1 MEEQDM
7 GGRIFRFLMAVL
19 VGLGMAAPQPASAVE
34 RALTITPSD
43 GAWVRERMT
52 VRVDPGRR
60 TLSLNG
66 FLRTV
71 RPETVELRLPSPEP
85 GVRDLGLVFRYRP
98 INRANLLR
106 EYEGKDVQVVLFD
119 PRGAQNAR
127 MIKSARVL
135 DAGGGGEPV
144 FLLDE
149 GVWAGG
155 VEAVLFPEIPDG
167 LDGEPRVLWN
177 VENLGSSPVE
187 LDVERTYE
195 AGGFGWKAVYVLT
208 LEADSAKAHLAG
220 DVLVQN
226 ASGSDLSGAR
236 VVLLAGDL
244 QRVRSRRESDVM
256 EMAAASMR
264 LKAAAPVE
272 EAPVFQYHL
281 YRLDDPVDLRDG
293 EQLRL
298 PLVRASDIP
307 VKKRLVSTGSAAFY
321 GSWRGAEESRP
332 QAVDVLLEI
341 KNEASNGLGKPLPA
355 GVVQGAMITDAGAR
369 VPLGEDR
376 VGHTPDGA
384 TMKLHFGRSFDV
396 QVRRRLTNFQRISQT
411 TTRCTW
417 ELEVRSGKARTET
430 VELDEQV
437 PGRWQVL
444 RSSHRWEKVSA
455 GLLRIPV
462 EVPPKGVVR
471 VTYEI
476 ELDTR

>member
-1 MEEQDM
+1 M
-7 GGRIFRFLMAVL
+7 GGRIFRFLMTAL
-19 VGLGMAAPQPASAVE
+19 LGLGMAAPQPASAVE

-60 TLSLNG
+60 TISLNG

-71 RPETVELRLPSPEP
+71 RPETVELRLPSPES

-127 MIKSARVL
+127 VIKSARVL

-149 GVWAGG
+149 GVWAGD
-155 VEAVLFPEIPDG
+155 VEAVLFPEVPDG
-167 LDGEPRVLWN
+167 LDGEPRVFWN

-195 AGGFGWKAVYVLT
+195 AGGFGWKALYVLT
-208 LEADSAKAHLAG
+208 LEADSEKAHLAG

-244 QRVRSRRESDVM
+244 QRVRSRRDDDVM
-256 EMAAASMR
+256 EMAAAPMR
-264 LKAAAPVE
+264 LKAAPVE
-272 EAPVFQYHL
+272 EAPVLEYHL
-281 YRLDDPVDLRDG
+281 YRLGDPVDLRDG
-293 EQLRL
+293 ERLRL
-298 PLVRASDIP
+298 PLVRGAAIL
-307 VKKRLVSTGSAAFY
+307 VKKRLVSTGNAAFY

-332 QAVDVLLEI
+332 QPVDVFLEI

-355 GVVQGAMITDAGAR
+355 GVVQGAMVTDAGAR

-376 VGHTPDGA
+376 IGHTPEGA

-396 QVRRRLTNFQRISQT
+396 QVRRRLTDFQRISQH

-417 ELEVRSGKARTET
+417 ELEVQSGKARPET

-462 EVPPKGVVR
+462 EVPPQGVVR

-476 ELDTR
+476 EMDTRSG